1 MTRKAAKQV
10 YKKAGITPNDIQVIE
25 LHDCFSANE
34 VCYNYYWIYWI
45 LFINVILW
53 TKYFPKY
60 FQIIFS

>member
-34 VCYNYYWIYWI
+34 VCII
-45 LFINVILW
+45 IIEFIEFYL
-53 TKYFPKY
+53 
-60 FQIIFS
+60 